1 MGFFWCNSGTSL
13 LDIGSQSSFNEA
25 TTTAHLCFFRELWN
39 SFCNPNTDWVLLFC
53 PLSGICR
60 SGGGETLCF
69 STWRWPVWWG
79 WRDWEAPKA
88 VLLQLLVVPDHRRQH
103 NCTHIACLCGRSCEL
118 WVGLW
123 NSHCWSCNCHSRFP
137 FWNSLVQ
144 TPACDPRKPS
154 YTSSPS
160 SDCCSSQFQSGST
173 HWSITA
179 SWDRYA
185 EADQEESEEETP
197 SPHWFLKV
205 KKIVATS
212 FINIGLMCFSCGL
225 PCILVTC
232 FLLLKPLLGVFVYT
246 FMNSQSSGQS
256 VQFWKCQNLG
266 VIPTL
271 NAGFLTRHPLHATG
285 KKRINNQITPQKYHQ
300 TLREEVV
307 VVHCQMSA
315 PASLVHG
322 VFAPLRKWRK
332 WSYLSGWCRSG
343 YSLSCF
349 WLRFP
354 SHPVS
359 SCRQEQQWTC
369 QWVLISRSLLQV
381 WK

>member
-1 MGFFWCNSGTSL
+1 MDSGFAWWVPCGCVCWQIPNDHNWALHLLSGTCSLHLLEKKNLSKISSLDTCLVVLGGAWSHYLWILLGFFWCNSGTSL

-25 TTTAHLCFFRELWN
+25 TTTARLCFFRELWI
-39 SFCNPNTDWVLLFC
+39 FFRNPNTDWVLLFC

-60 SGGGETLCF
+60 SGGGETLSF

-79 WRDWEAPKA
+79 WRDWEALKA

-103 NCTHIACLCGRSCEL
+103 NFTHIACLCGRSCEL

-123 NSHCWSCNCHSRFP
+123 NSHCWSCNCHSHLP

-212 FINIGLMCFSCGL
+212 FINIGLMCF
-225 PCILVTC
+225 LVGN
-232 FLLLKPLLGVFVYT
+232 LA
-246 FMNSQSSGQS
+246 
-256 VQFWKCQNLG
+256 FW
-266 VIPTL
+266 
-271 NAGFLTRHPLHATG
+271 
-285 KKRINNQITPQKYHQ
+285 
-300 TLREEVV
+300 
-307 VVHCQMSA
+307 
-315 PASLVHG
+315 
-322 VFAPLRKWRK
+322 
-332 WSYLSGWCRSG
+332 
-343 YSLSCF
+343 
-349 WLRFP
+349 
-354 SHPVS
+354 
-359 SCRQEQQWTC
+359 
-369 QWVLISRSLLQV
+369 
-381 WK
+381 